1 MLRIMFSKINYVYI
15 KFGNCTKYLCPAYKI
30 FSVCGTDIICCL
42 VLVGKKSKDDGM
54 IHPLTFDVDTM
65 GLVE

>member
-1 MLRIMFSKINYVYI
+1 MNSRYNIILYVKDHTFSV
-15 KFGNCTKYLCPAYKI
+15 FGN
-30 FSVCGTDIICCL
+30 DIICCL

-65 GLVE
+65 GLVG